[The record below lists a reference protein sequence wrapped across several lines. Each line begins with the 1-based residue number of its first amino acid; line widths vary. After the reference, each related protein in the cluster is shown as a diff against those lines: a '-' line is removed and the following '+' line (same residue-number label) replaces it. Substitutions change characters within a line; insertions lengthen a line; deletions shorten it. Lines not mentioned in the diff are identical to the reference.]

1 VVAAHVTREHHHLTL
16 ARARA
21 VYAARR
27 AASRHRWRRLSK
39 AVAVV
44 GVVAAVMAAMWVLT

>member
-1 VVAAHVTREHHHLTL
+1 MTREHHHLTL